1 MCPCGS
7 RIVIILFV
15 SLVHLPC
22 IFFVISFSCF
32 FLNWSPQQ
40 TKKKNLSQNL
50 TPAAKHIWG
59 LVGRWLCRCVCRVE
73 KFRIAYEQRI
83 NLRALKLSQAKC
95 DWIDGARARQ
105 SQNYHHAHTN
115 KSDGIFS
122 LQLLRRRKRWIYAF
136 ALFMNGNWY
145 KYEETEIQ

>member
-1 MCPCGS
+1 MCPCGFS
-7 RIVIILFV
+7 DCNYIV
-15 SLVHLPC
+15 
-22 IFFVISFSCF
+22 CF
-32 FLNWSPQQ
+32 FGSSPVYLFCYLFLLLLFKLI
-40 TKKKNLSQNL
+40 TSTNKKKNLSQNL